1 MGYFCNLRTLITV
14 LKSTHN
20 IVKLVPLESVGRDE
34 SNGTNFR
41 YQLEKMSQQVKKIFR
56 FAIIGLKK
64 HYPIRQKFL
73 HEYQVI
79 LLMKLILLKL

>member
-1 MGYFCNLRTLITV
+1 MGYFCDFKTLITV

-20 IVKLVPLESVGRDE
+20 NVKLVPLESVDRDE

-56 FAIIGLKK
+56 FANQRTAYLLKK
-64 HYPIRQKFL
+64 SN
-73 HEYQVI
+73 
-79 LLMKLILLKL
+79 KLIRTTLSF

>member
-1 MGYFCNLRTLITV
+1 MGYFCDFKTLITV

-20 IVKLVPLESVGRDE
+20 NVKLVPLESVDRDE

-56 FAIIGLKK
+56 FAIREFKSVRSLKNR
-64 HYPIRQKFL
+64 YID
-73 HEYQVI
+73 
-79 LLMKLILLKL
+79 LK

>member
-1 MGYFCNLRTLITV
+1 MGYFCDFKTLITV

-20 IVKLVPLESVGRDE
+20 YVKLVPLESVDQDE

-56 FAIIGLKK
+56 FANVNYILYEFK
-64 HYPIRQKFL
+64 IRT
-73 HEYQVI
+73 YRN
-79 LLMKLILLKL
+79 

>member
-1 MGYFCNLRTLITV
+1 MGYFCDFKTLITV

-20 IVKLVPLESVGRDE
+20 NVKLVPLESVDRDE

-56 FAIIGLKK
+56 FAIIMSHIVYTL
-64 HYPIRQKFL
+64 YFTR
-73 HEYQVI
+73 EAVC
-79 LLMKLILLKL
+79 

>member
-1 MGYFCNLRTLITV
+1 MGYFCDFKTLITV

-20 IVKLVPLESVGRDE
+20 NVKLVPLESVDRDE

-56 FAIIGLKK
+56 FAIKLSCYTEK
-64 HYPIRQKFL
+64 YLP
-73 HEYQVI
+73 YQRVQCSSGSSY
-79 LLMKLILLKL
+79 LLLSL

>member
-1 MGYFCNLRTLITV
+1 MGYFCDLKTLITV

-20 IVKLVPLESVGRDE
+20 NVKLVPLESVDQDE

-56 FAIIGLKK
+56 FAIVALYCKIGLVVK
-64 HYPIRQKFL
+64 
-73 HEYQVI
+73 
-79 LLMKLILLKL
+79 

>member
-1 MGYFCNLRTLITV
+1 MGYFCDFKTLITV

-20 IVKLVPLESVGRDE
+20 YVKLVPLESVDRDE

-56 FAIIGLKK
+56 FANEDGIEADTTVS
-64 HYPIRQKFL
+64 IRNK
-73 HEYQVI
+73 
-79 LLMKLILLKL
+79 

>member
-1 MGYFCNLRTLITV
+1 MGYFCDFKTLITV

-20 IVKLVPLESVGRDE
+20 NVKLVPLESVDRDE

-56 FAIIGLKK
+56 FAILNISLDSSVLVETN
-64 HYPIRQKFL
+64 RS
-73 HEYQVI
+73 V
-79 LLMKLILLKL
+79 

>member
-20 IVKLVPLESVGRDE
+20 NVKLVPLESVDRDE

-56 FAIIGLKK
+56 FANAAFQFSQIID
-64 HYPIRQKFL
+64 
-73 HEYQVI
+73 
-79 LLMKLILLKL
+79 